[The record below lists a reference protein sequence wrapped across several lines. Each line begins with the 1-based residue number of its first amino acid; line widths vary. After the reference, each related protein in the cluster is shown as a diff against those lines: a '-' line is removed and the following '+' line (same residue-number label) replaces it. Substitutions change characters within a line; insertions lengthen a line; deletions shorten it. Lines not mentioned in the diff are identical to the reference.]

1 MTGLVIVIACLLFLP
16 AFLYIVVPLV
26 LLCSLLIRR
35 MIFPQKFRQLDVDYE
50 LMSPPLKT

>member
-16 AFLYIVVPLV
+16 AILYIVVPLV
-26 LLCSLLIRR
+26 LLCFLLIRR
-35 MIFPQKFRQLDVDYE
+35 TVFPQKFRHLAADYE

>member
-26 LLCSLLIRR
+26 LLCFLLIRR
-35 MIFPQKFRQLDVDYE
+35 MIFPQKYRHLSTGYE
-50 LMSPPLKT
+50 LMSPALKT